1 MKNEFEKTK
10 IKQRLKFSVVKV
22 LFRQYKI
29 KNIFSSKRDE
39 HLF

>member
-10 IKQRLKFSVVKV
+10 IKQRLKFSVKV